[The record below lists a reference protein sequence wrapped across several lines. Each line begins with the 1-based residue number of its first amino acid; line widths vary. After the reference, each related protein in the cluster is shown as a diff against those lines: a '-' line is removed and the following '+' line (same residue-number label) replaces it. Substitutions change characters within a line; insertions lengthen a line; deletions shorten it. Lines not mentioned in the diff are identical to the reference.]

1 MSWTQKKNE
10 TNVNYKCIINSVFF
24 FSFCIIF
31 IERVQVMLLGDT
43 AVGKTC
49 LLVQFKDKTFLSGS
63 FIPTVGIDFRV
74 IDACKYLNHALQISA
89 VHCQLLQ
96 RISLISALS

>member
-1 MSWTQKKNE
+1 
-10 TNVNYKCIINSVFF
+10 
-24 FSFCIIF
+24 
-31 IERVQVMLLGDT
+31 MLLGDT

-96 RISLISALS
+96 RIIDISVILESLFIYFLYLLCSTLLQIIK